1 MNELDKIHVGK
12 KSLKT
17 IFKSNKETEN
27 YGQTLQKNI
36 DNQESIPVIMIPKVE
51 SDHHKQSRM
60 IDTTESLFRSLDP
73 QRRAGKLSH

>member
-36 DNQESIPVIMIPKVE
+36 DNQESQHNLQM
-51 SDHHKQSRM
+51 DLNAC
-60 IDTTESLFRSLDP
+60 IDYHLI
-73 QRRAGKLSH
+73 

>member
-1 MNELDKIHVGK
+1 MNELDKIQGGK

-36 DNQESIPVIMIPKVE
+36 DNQISQYNLQMDLNACIDYHLIQQILPGF
-51 SDHHKQSRM
+51 HK
-60 IDTTESLFRSLDP
+60 
-73 QRRAGKLSH
+73 